1 MAALQG
7 MGPYRL
13 LTAALEPSSALLCF
27 LIFAFYFPGVHMVC
41 RTGTSSE
48 CEDSNFVP
56 GYHLVGEGINV
67 VTLERAANYLI
78 NTNKWEKKNHT
89 CTVCPNSLLE
99 DTPLQKLPL
108 SIVDWHIY
116 NSCSRKISSSVLH
129 SSFQVMEL
137 SASLVQNDWKV
148 GLDINVKPPVNIQVN
163 LAGSHSRLAEFS
175 MQKSGQDKYSFTSHE
190 ISCTYYR
197 YQVNKKPFLTSHFVY
212 ILKNLPK
219 SYNEMTKPN
228 YRYVIN
234 TYGTHYITEL
244 FLGGKMRDIT
254 AIKSCESSLDGITLD
269 EVKDCL
275 SVDAS
280 ATVKAKHKI
289 TGEFSTC
296 EELKKKKN
304 FKGSFYEKYNER
316 QSELEGGEATA
327 DLLFA
332 KEQDPE
338 KFGKWIASLK
348 TIPGII
354 SFSLKPIHTLVRF
367 QGPQKENLRRAIS
380 EYIMESAVQKNC
392 SSSCPSGA
400 QKSKRDSCSCFC
412 SVATGINS
420 MCCSTGRGF
429 AKITVNIHRATGLW
443 GDYVSKTDA
452 YVKVII
458 DNKEVRTT
466 TVWNN
471 DNPIW
476 SVHFD
481 FGTVQLNQGSSMNLQ
496 VWDEDNHYD
505 DDLLGACDQPLSAG
519 FHKKTCYL
527 THGNLEFLFN
537 VVCGP
542 HLGGPQCMEYIPSP
556 EKL

>member
-7 MGPYRL
+7 INPCRF
-13 LTAALEPSSALLCF
+13 LTAALEPFSALLYL
-27 LIFAFYFPGVHMVC
+27 LILGFHFPGAHSHC
-41 RTGTSSE
+41 RTGTNSE
-48 CEDSNFVP
+48 CEESNFVP
-56 GYHLVGEGINV
+56 GHHLVGGGINV
-67 VTLERAANYLI
+67 VTLERAGTYLI
-78 NTNKWEKKNHT
+78 DTDKWKRKDHT
-89 CTVCPNSLLE
+89 CTLCSNALLKN
-99 DTPLQKLPL
+99 TPLQKLPR
-108 SIVDWHIY
+108 SIVNWRIH
-116 NSCSRKISSSVLH
+116 NRCSRKVSSSVLH

-137 SASLVQNDWKV
+137 SASSVQNDWKV
-148 GLDINVKPPVNIQVN
+148 GLDVSVKPPVNIQVTM
-163 LAGSHSRLAEFS
+163 AGSHSRMAEFS
-175 MQKSGQDKYSFTSHE
+175 MEKSRQDKYTFTGHE

-197 YQVNKKPFLTSHFVY
+197 YQVSKKPFLTRHFIN
-212 ILKNLPK
+212 ILKNLPE

-244 FLGGKMRDIT
+244 FLGGKIQDVT
-254 AIKSCESSLDGITLD
+254 AIKSCESSLDGITVD

-280 ATVKAKHKI
+280 VTVTTKGKI

-304 FKGSFYEKYNER
+304 FSGSFHEKYNER
-316 QSELEGGEATA
+316 QSEVDGGNATT

-338 KFGKWIASLK
+338 KFGNWVESLK

-354 SFSLKPIHTLVRF
+354 SFSLKPIHTLVRL
-367 QGPQKENLRRAIS
+367 QGPQKENLRKATS
-380 EYIMESAVQKNC
+380 EYIMERAVQKNC
-392 SSSCPSGA
+392 SSSCPFGA

-412 SVATGINS
+412 SETTGRNN

-429 AKITVNIHRATGLW
+429 AKITVNIQRATGLW
-443 GDYVSKTDA
+443 GDYVTKTDA
-452 YVKVII
+452 YVKVIFQ
-458 DNKEVRTT
+458 NKEMRTN

-471 DNPIW
+471 DNPTW
-476 SVHFD
+476 TAHFD
-481 FGTVQLNQGSSMNLQ
+481 FGTVQLNQGSSMKLE
-496 VWDEDNHYD
+496 VWDEDNKYD
-505 DDLLGACDQPLSAG
+505 DDLLGTCNQPLVSAS
-519 FHKKTCYL
+519 HKQTCYL
-527 THGNLEFLFN
+527 THGSLEFLFN

-542 HLGGPQCMEYIPSP
+542 HLGGPQCMEYVPSP